1 MTIERAIEILDPE
14 HREHYD
20 SIETVNEACLLGI
33 DALKKVEQ
41 AQADIEKLR
50 ELASNLK
57 KKLEKAAKELQILNQ
72 ALLLACDAA
81 FDYEQTCP
89 GLDED
94 LCKECKF
101 GGDEIAPYCMFKKV
115 IQKARTL
122 LGEKEDK

>member
-14 HREHYD
+14 HREHYE

-33 DALKKVEQ
+33 DALKNVEQ
-41 AQADIEKLR
+41 IKADNDKLR
-50 ELASNLK
+50 KLASNLK
-57 KKLEKAAKELQILNQ
+57 KKLVKAAKELQILNQ

-81 FDYEQTCP
+81 FDYDQTCP

-101 GGDEIAPYCMFKKV
+101 DEEGIAPYCMFT
-115 IQKARTL
+115 KAIRKAKTL
-122 LGEKEDK
+122 LGEKDK

>member
-41 AQADIEKLR
+41 AQADNEKMR
-50 ELASNLK
+50 KLASNLK
-57 KKLEKAAKELQILNQ
+57 KKLVKAAKELQIMNQ

-81 FDYEQTCP
+81 FDYDQTCP

-101 GGDEIAPYCMFKKV
+101 GGDGIAPYCMFT
-115 IQKARTL
+115 KAIRKAKTL
-122 LGEKEDK
+122 LGEKDK

>member
-14 HREHYD
+14 HREHYE

-33 DALKKVEQ
+33 DALKNVEQ
-41 AQADIEKLR
+41 IKADNDKLR
-50 ELASNLK
+50 KLASNLK
-57 KKLEKAAKELQILNQ
+57 KKLVKAAKELQILNQ

-81 FDYEQTCP
+81 FDYDQTCP

-101 GGDEIAPYCMFKKV
+101 GGDEIAPYCMFT
-115 IQKARTL
+115 KAIRKAKTL
-122 LGEKEDK
+122 LGEKDK

>member
-57 KKLEKAAKELQILNQ
+57 KKLAKAAKELQILNQ
-72 ALLLACDAA
+72 ALLLACSIA
-81 FDYEQTCP
+81 FDYDQTCP

-101 GGDEIAPYCMFKKV
+101 GGDEIAPYCMFT
-115 IQKARTL
+115 KAIRKAKIL
-122 LGEKEDK
+122 LGEKDK